1 MTKPQDITPLAV
13 GVQEAARMLGV
24 GRTSLYQLVQQKRIA
39 SFSIG
44 ARRLFK
50 RAELERFIEQEAARN
65 AA

>member
-24 GRTSLYQLVQQKRIA
+24 GRTSLYQLVQQKCIA

-50 RAELERFIEQEAARN
+50 RAELERFVEQEASKH

>member
-50 RAELERFIEQEAARN
+50 RAELERFVEQEASKH

>member
-1 MTKPQDITPLAV
+1 MTNSENITPLAV

>member
-13 GVQEAARMLGV
+13 GVQEATRMLGV

-50 RAELERFIEQEAARN
+50 RAELERFIEQEASKH

>member
-1 MTKPQDITPLAV
+1 MTRPQDITPLAV
-13 GVQEAARMLGV
+13 GVSEACRMLGV
-24 GRTSLYQLVQQKRIA
+24 GRTSLYALVQQKRLP